1 MPPKAYRAS
10 TLAICFILQAGLYQ
24 SDMVLMEKDHKVVKA
39 AVLEVSAVGCQ
50 RSKVLYN
57 AAVDDANTEIGV
69 NQTES

>member
-1 MPPKAYRAS
+1 
-10 TLAICFILQAGLYQ
+10 
-24 SDMVLMEKDHKVVKA
+24 MVLMEKDHKVVKA

-69 NQTES
+69 N